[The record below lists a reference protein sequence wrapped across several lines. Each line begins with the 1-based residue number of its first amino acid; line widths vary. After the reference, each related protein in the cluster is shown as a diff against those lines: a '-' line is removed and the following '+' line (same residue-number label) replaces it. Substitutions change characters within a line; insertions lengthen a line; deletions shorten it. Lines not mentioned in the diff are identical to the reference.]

1 MRKLTEVKL
10 EVGHKTFKLN
20 VLGIYIL
27 HSLAQGPKNGYDLL
41 KELRALT
48 NNKWSPPKST
58 IYPLLKKMVEEG
70 LLTVDEHG
78 VYRLTDTGYEV
89 LRIFRRNEDII
100 NELMD
105 NVGLILKIL
114 EEVKKKGEEM
124 EE

>member
-1 MRKLTEVKL
+1 LRKLTEVKL
-10 EVGHKTFKLN
+10 DIGHKTFKLN

-27 HSLAQGPKNGYDLL
+27 HSLARGPKNGYDLL

-78 VYRLTDTGYEV
+78 VYKLTDTGYEI
-89 LRIFRRNEDII
+89 LRTFRRNENII
-100 NELMD
+100 DELME
-105 NVGLILKIL
+105 NISLILKIL
-114 EEVKKKGEEM
+114 EEVKKGAEEL

>member
-10 EVGHKTFKLN
+10 DIGHRTFKLN

-78 VYRLTDTGYEV
+78 VYKLTDTGYEV
-89 LRIFRRNEDII
+89 LKIFRRNENII

-105 NVGLILKIL
+105 NVGLILRIL
-114 EEVKKKGEEM
+114 EEVKKGSEEL

>member
-1 MRKLTEVKL
+1 LRKLTEVKL
-10 EVGHKTFKLN
+10 DIGHRTFKLN

-78 VYRLTDTGYEV
+78 VYKLTDTGYEV
-89 LRIFRRNEDII
+89 LKIFRRNENII

-105 NVGLILKIL
+105 NVGLILRIL
-114 EEVKKKGEEM
+114 EEVKKGSEEL